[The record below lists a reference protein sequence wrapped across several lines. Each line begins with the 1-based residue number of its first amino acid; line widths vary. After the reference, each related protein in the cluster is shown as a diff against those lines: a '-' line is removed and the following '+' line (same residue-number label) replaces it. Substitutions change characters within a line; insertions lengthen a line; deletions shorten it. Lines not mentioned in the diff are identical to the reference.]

1 VYEHLTQFRET
12 DLAFLSRL
20 AAHAGIFYQFSQSSD
35 GKDVILFG
43 NDLEHYSRSN
53 LHPVALRE
61 HAGLESVGTEAV
73 TAFSIRHS
81 PMLHATRRRNF
92 NDMAASQLPD
102 GSAGFAGEVPAA
114 HGEDYDWG
122 DGNRDDEE
130 SARLAQIRHHL
141 SVSRQCMA
149 SGDSNVSWLQAGA
162 VLKLDRAFADA
173 PHGWLITA

>member
-53 LHPVALRE
+53 LHPIALRE

-81 PMLHATRRRNF
+81 PMLHSYAAAQLQRHGRQSTARWQCRVCRR
-92 NDMAASQLPD
+92 
-102 GSAGFAGEVPAA
+102 
-114 HGEDYDWG
+114 
-122 DGNRDDEE
+122 
-130 SARLAQIRHHL
+130 
-141 SVSRQCMA
+141 
-149 SGDSNVSWLQAGA
+149 GA
-162 VLKLDRAFADA
+162 CRPWRGL
-173 PHGWLITA
+173 